1 MAEKMKADKWLS
13 DFFGREIIQAKLPA
27 EDVAQIEQLQR
38 QGFQFVEGE
47 IEFALE
53 LANFSPKMT
62 ACTPA
67 ELSDLAELK
76 SLFGS
81 AFPNSRFRPS
91 YFSRQENQRFYQKW
105 IETAVKGEFDD
116 ICLVQKNAQGQI
128 QGGVTVRLE
137 QHQHA
142 KIGLLAVA
150 PNFQKQGIGS
160 ALLNAAASW
169 AKQQDTKQLKIA
181 TQTSNLAAIRLYQS
195 VGAAIQAVNYW
206 FYFANENTPRG
217 VCNTP
222 LQRVER

>member
-1 MAEKMKADKWLS
+1 MTEQIADKWLS
-13 DFFGREIIQAKLPA
+13 DFFGREIIQAKVPA
-27 EDVAQIEQLQR
+27 EDVAQIEQLQQ

-67 ELSDLAELK
+67 ELAALTELK

-81 AFPNSRFRPS
+81 AFPNSRFRPP
-91 YFSRQENQRFYQKW
+91 YFSLQENQRFYQKW
-105 IETAVKGEFDD
+105 IEAAVKGEFDD

-142 KIGLLAVA
+142 KIGLLTIA

-169 AKQQDTKQLKIA
+169 AKQQNVKQLNIA
-181 TQTSNLAAIRLYQS
+181 TQTNNLAAIRLYQRA
-195 VGAAIQAVNYW
+195 GASIQAVNYW
-206 FYFANENTPRG
+206 FYFANDNTQQD

-222 LQRVER
+222 LHRGER

>member
-1 MAEKMKADKWLS
+1 MKADKWLS
-13 DFFGREIIQAKLPA
+13 DFFGREIIQAKVPA
-27 EDVAQIEQLQR
+27 EDVAQIEQLQQ

-81 AFPNSRFRPS
+81 AFPNSRFRSP

-116 ICLVQKNAQGQI
+116 ICLVQKNAQEQI

-142 KIGLLAVA
+142 KIGLLAVV

-160 ALLNAAASW
+160 ALLHTAASW
-169 AKQQDTKQLKIA
+169 AKQQNAKQLKIA
-181 TQTSNLAAIRLYQS
+181 TQTNNLAAIRLYQRA
-195 VGAAIQAVNYW
+195 GASIQAVNHW
-206 FYFANENTPRG
+206 FYFANEAEKR
-217 VCNTP
+217 
-222 LQRVER
+222 RVQFAPMLLVKI